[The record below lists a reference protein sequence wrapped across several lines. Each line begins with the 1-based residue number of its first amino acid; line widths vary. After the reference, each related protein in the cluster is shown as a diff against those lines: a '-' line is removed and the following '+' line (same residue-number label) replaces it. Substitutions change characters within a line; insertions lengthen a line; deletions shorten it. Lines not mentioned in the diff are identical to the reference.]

1 MGWSMGGPTMLSY
14 WKQFHA
20 NSHLAGLGLIDMT
33 AYPMSDGDWNSHS
46 LRNHNAEGFNAFA
59 AALLGNPQGFVDGFT
74 AKMFKDQKFPA
85 GEEWIKTE
93 CMKLPPYIGMAL
105 YSDYVYSDFTD
116 VLKTIT
122 VPTLVLSAN
131 SGIFPDSIKQ
141 GQWMASQIPQGK
153 FVEFTEGGHML
164 FYLEADKFNKVVA
177 DFAKGLK

>member
-1 MGWSMGGPTMLSY
+1 
-14 WKQFHA
+14 
-20 NSHLAGLGLIDMT
+20 
-33 AYPMSDGDWNSHS
+33 MS
-46 LRNHNAEGFNAFA
+46 
-59 AALLGNPQGFVDGFT
+59 V
-74 AKMFKDQKFPA
+74 
-85 GEEWIKTE
+85 
-93 CMKLPPYIGMAL
+93 
-105 YSDYVYSDFTD
+105 
-116 VLKTIT
+116 T